1 MANIRKTHDTQAKVK
16 ISIEAIKGSKTTA
29 ELTSTYGVHATQINN
44 WKKAA
49 LDIIPEAFSSKR
61 KRIEDDQQALV
72 DERIKKK
79 KCLLNG
85 IILLVPPTNI
95 TKGDLREYCHKNH

>member
-1 MANIRKTHDTQAKVK
+1 MHQVK

-49 LDIIPEAFSSKR
+49 LDIIPEA
-61 KRIEDDQQALV
+61 
-72 DERIKKK
+72 
-79 KCLLNG
+79 LLKYM
-85 IILLVPPTNI
+85 LL
-95 TKGDLREYCHKNH
+95 L

>member
-1 MANIRKTHDTQAKVK
+1 MTNIRKTHSTQAKVK

-61 KRIEDDQQALV
+61 KRVEDDQQTLV
-72 DERIKKK
+72 DELYKQIGQLKVENDFLKKNFK
-79 KCLLNG
+79 YS
-85 IILLVPPTNI
+85 T
-95 TKGDLREYCHKNH
+95 